1 MENLIAKVSEEYRKQ
16 AKELYEMKKKLRELE
31 EAISDEKI
39 LEKDYFK
46 KQVSIKLLKD
56 EIKQKESFAE
66 GMAWAREIMFEN
78 M

>member
-39 LEKDYFK
+39 LAKDYFK